1 MASLHCHHPQPHV
14 LTHENGSGM
23 TNRNEN
29 NMAHLLH
36 IDASA
41 RPGRSGTDAHGSHTR
56 RLSHRFVSLW
66 QAARPADTLT
76 YRDVGQQPPAPV
88 NADWIRSA
96 FTPSVRRERWMDAV
110 LAESDRLVAEIERA
124 DVLVI
129 GVPMYNFG
137 VPAQLKAYIDNIVRV
152 GKTFGFDRERAGEP
166 YWPMLAGRGKQLVLL
181 TARGDYGYGDR
192 LARLDHVTPA
202 LRAAFGY
209 IGIDDALEVA
219 IEYDEFGG
227 ERLATSIAQA
237 EVQVDAAVA
246 TAMRRMSCEAAAM
259 QP

>member
-1 MASLHCHHPQPHV
+1 MHDQPKW
-14 LTHENGSGM
+14 ND
-23 TNRNEN
+23 
-29 NMAHLLH
+29 MAHLLH

-56 RLSHRFVSLW
+56 RLSHRFVNRW
-66 QAARPADTLT
+66 QAARPADTVT
-76 YRDVGQQPPAPV
+76 YRDVGQHPPAPV
-88 NADWIRSA
+88 GADWIRSA
-96 FTPSVRRERWMDAV
+96 FTPSARREPWMDAV

-209 IGIDDALEVA
+209 IGIDDAVEVA

-227 ERLATSIAQA
+227 ERLAASIAQA
-237 EVQVDAAVA
+237 EAEVDAFVV
-246 TAMRRMSCEAAAM
+246 TTMRRMRDETEAL